1 MKLTVIVP
9 MLNEAR
15 ALPQLLPQL
24 QRLQADGHQLL
35 LVDGGSDDVGGGI
48 EVGLPCTKAHHVHA
62 LLLQSL
68 GLAGDR

>member
-35 LVDGGSDDVGGGI
+35 LVDGGSDDGSARSWPDGAGFQVI
-48 EVGLPCTKAHHVHA
+48 ESARGRAH
-62 LLLQSL
+62 
-68 GLAGDR
+68 GR